1 MIDLGPHAAFIWL
14 SYGAALLVVAALIAW
29 AFGGEARARAKLAEL
44 ERRGIVRRSRRGAA
58 ADEAGAGLGADS
70 NRGG

>member
-29 AFGGEARARAKLAEL
+29 AFVGEARARAKLAEL
-44 ERRGIVRRSRRGAA
+44 ERRGAA